1 MTAKIA
7 TQPHVRTAR
16 HVVRWFLQRT
26 GYGAITMP
34 WQTVYVLPE
43 RINDAGLVRHE
54 LIHVEQI
61 QRLGAWR
68 WAWQY
73 LRGLLRHGYRDN
85 PLEVEAREKS
95 GVA

>member
-1 MTAKIA
+1 MTVKI
-7 TQPHVRTAR
+7 QTAR
-16 HVVRWFLQRT
+16 HVVRRFLRRT

-43 RINDAGLVRHE
+43 RIRDAGLIRHE
-54 LIHVEQI
+54 LVHVEQI
-61 QRLGAWR
+61 QRLGPWK
-68 WAWQY
+68 WAALYVWH
-73 LRGLLRHGYRDN
+73 LVRHGYTDS

>member
-1 MTAKIA
+1 MKIE
-7 TQPHVRTAR
+7 TAR
-16 HVVRWFLQRT
+16 HVVRWLLRRF
-26 GYGAITMP
+26 GYGAVTMP

-43 RINDAGLVRHE
+43 RIEDSGLIRHE

-68 WAWQY
+68 WTWQY
-73 LRGLLRHGYRDN
+73 LWGLLRYGYRDN
-85 PLEVEAREKS
+85 PLEAEAREKS

>member
-1 MTAKIA
+1 MKIE
-7 TQPHVRTAR
+7 TAR
-16 HVVRWFLQRT
+16 HVVRWFLRKT

-43 RINDAGLVRHE
+43 RIEDSGLIRHE

-68 WAWQY
+68 WTWQY
-73 LRGLLRHGYRDN
+73 LIGLVRYGYKEN
-85 PLEVEAREKS
+85 PLEAEAREKS